1 MLGGKPA
8 IDAKLFDV
16 IIDLARAAEL
26 RTSTEY
32 SGRPSVGPILL
43 ECAVMSG
50 APVKRGFQFGTRTLL
65 AVVAVVAVVCWWFC
79 VELPS
84 REKARE
90 RAEFETAAKQLS
102 AGDLDDNYKYHLPVN
117 LLVHDIPSLY
127 PPFVPGKYPQFE
139 MNVYQLRASTYC
151 LFLTLEPGS
160 WRTTS
165 VHVYRLPLM
174 PRGYHSQSTVS
185 LNVMTAYG
193 PEHYPQLEYASDFFR
208 FLTGLS
214 KSFPDQY
221 ELIRSD
227 PPVEPAGQSKQIG
240 IPFLADLSSRSRLIC
255 RGR

>member
-1 MLGGKPA
+1 MHA
-8 IDAKLFDV
+8 
-16 IIDLARAAEL
+16 
-26 RTSTEY
+26 
-32 SGRPSVGPILL
+32 
-43 ECAVMSG
+43 MSDT
-50 APVKRGFQFGTRTLL
+50 PPKRGLQFGTRTLL
-65 AVVAVVAVVCWWFC
+65 AFVAVVAVLCWWFC

-90 RAEFETAAKQLS
+90 RAEFETAAMHLC
-102 AGDLDDNYKYHLPVN
+102 AGEIETNYAARLPLQ
-117 LLVHDIPSLY
+117 LLVHDIPTICG
-127 PPFVPGKYPQFE
+127 PFVPGTYYPQFE

-160 WRTTS
+160 YRTTS
-165 VHVYRLPLM
+165 VQVYRLPLM
-174 PRGYHSQSTVS
+174 PRGYHSQSNVS